1 MRLWHVFVKSMREMR
16 RDWLTLGLTLVFAPF
31 FVLLYWV
38 FTHGGSTTY
47 TILVLNQDSGAQ
59 RASGEPFQAG
69 EDVIRAIATSTYADG
84 KPLLVVKRVG
94 NEAEMTRLLRDRAAT
109 AFVLIPEDFSRAIL
123 AAQNGDHSIHSRVT
137 FGGDL
142 TNPYYVLGAILATKA
157 VDGYVVQATG
167 LQPQIE
173 YVEQPLGASAARTEF
188 ENYVPGI
195 LILAVILLVFQAAI
209 TVAREV
215 EAGTLRRLQVTPLTA
230 FDFLGGVT
238 VALMIVGVA
247 GLILTFA
254 TSLAL
259 GFRSQGPVWVAIVV
273 GAITSLSVIGV
284 GLITACFSRSVSQ
297 AFVIANFP
305 LAFFMFFTG
314 ASFPIPAV
322 TLFTIVGRPINL
334 YELLPPTHAVVALN
348 KVLVQ
353 GAGLRDVA
361 YELCALTVLSVVYF
375 AIGVWLFNRMH
386 LHRG

>member
-1 MRLWHVFVKSMREMR
+1 MRLWYVLVKSMREMR

-59 RASGEPFQAG
+59 RASGESFQAG
-69 EDVIRAIATSTYADG
+69 EQVVRAIGAITYADG

-94 NEAEMTRLLRDRAAT
+94 NDAEMTRLLRDRAAT
-109 AFVLIPEDFSRAIL
+109 AFVLIPEDFSRTIL
-123 AAQNGDHSIHSRVT
+123 AVQSGDHSAHSRVT

-157 VDGYVVQATG
+157 VDGYVAQATG

-195 LILAVILLVFQAAI
+195 LILAVILLIFQAAMA
-209 TVAREV
+209 VAREV

-230 FDFLGGVT
+230 FDYLGGVT

-259 GFRSQGPVWVAIVV
+259 GFHSQGPVWVAILV

-314 ASFPIPAV
+314 AIFPIPAV
-322 TLFTIVGRPINL
+322 TLFTIAGRPLNL

-348 KVLVQ
+348 KILVL
-353 GAGLRDVA
+353 GAGVREVS